1 MAYDKDKIFKDAKKM
16 AEAKN
21 LFFIEDIISLLP
33 CDKTTFYR
41 FFDIK
46 SNEYNELKAILENN
60 RVKTKSAIRAKLFKS
75 EKSAELIA
83 LYKLIGTEEERKRL
97 SMSYIELSEAD
108 NDKDTKPNIIFDEE
122 QESDSI
128 VDE

>member
-1 MAYDKDKIFKDAKKM
+1 MAYDKNKIFKDAKKM
-16 AEAKN
+16 AESKN

-41 FFDIK
+41 FFDTK

-60 RVKTKSAIRAKLFKS
+60 KVKTKSAIRAKLFKS

-97 SMSYIELSEAD
+97 SMSYIELSEVEI
-108 NDKDTKPNIIFDEE
+108 NKDTKPKIIFDEE
-122 QESDSI
+122 TESDDI
-128 VDE
+128 VNE

>member
-122 QESDSI
+122 QESDDI
-128 VDE
+128 VNE

>member
-122 QESDSI
+122 QESYDVI
-128 VDE
+128 DE